1 MGVKYVLLAWCYLT
15 TDQTVTQSAT
25 IARRRHHRSRASYL
39 EIGGESG
46 AARGQLSRHKVLSV
60 DVSADPTQIVGIN
73 VEQPSSKSDQHLRGE
88 PDREKE
94 QCLPARRRS
103 RN

>member
-1 MGVKYVLLAWCYLT
+1 MLLAWCYLT
-15 TDQTVTQSAT
+15 DQTVRV
-25 IARRRHHRSRASYL
+25 INDRRRRSRASSL

-46 AARGQLSRHKVLSV
+46 LLSRPKALSV

-73 VEQPSSKSDQHLRGE
+73 GEQPSSKSDQHLRGE

-94 QCLPARRRS
+94 QR
-103 RN
+103 